1 MKKIFAAAVVLL
13 TTVTFVSCSPS
24 IEGNWEEKTTKITMN
39 MYKDGSLSVSGLS
52 YTEWQKDG
60 DNLILTIKN
69 EDLSSSDT
77 FEIKQL
83 TKTNM
88 VLVQDG
94 YELEFV
100 RK

>member
-13 TTVTFVSCSPS
+13 TTMTFVSCSPS

-39 MYKDGSLSVSGLS
+39 LYKDGSLSVSGS
-52 YTEWQKDG
+52 PYTEWQKDG

-69 EDLSSSDT
+69 EDSSSSDT

-83 TKTNM
+83 TKTDM
-88 VLVQDG
+88 VLAQDG